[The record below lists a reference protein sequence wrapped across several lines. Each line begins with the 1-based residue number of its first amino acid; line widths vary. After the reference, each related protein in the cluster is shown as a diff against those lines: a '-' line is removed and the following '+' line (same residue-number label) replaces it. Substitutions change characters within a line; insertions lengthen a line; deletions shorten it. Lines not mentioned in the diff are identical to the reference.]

1 MKGNLRDKLQKFKRM
16 SNVNDF
22 FYVFETKQNSLI
34 SRRV

>member
-1 MKGNLRDKLQKFKRM
+1 MKGNLRDKKFKRM